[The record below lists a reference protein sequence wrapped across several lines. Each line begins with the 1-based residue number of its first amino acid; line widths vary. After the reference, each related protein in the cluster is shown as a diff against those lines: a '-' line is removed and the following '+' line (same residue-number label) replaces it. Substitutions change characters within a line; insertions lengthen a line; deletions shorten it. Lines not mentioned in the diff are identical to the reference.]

1 MEERSRTTD
10 KTFLSLISSQQEDLK
25 RIGDILNDKIAQD
38 LYAIRVSL
46 QSYVVKNGR
55 DEIIDGVKKS
65 LTDCIANVRYIADYL
80 YPSLLKDY
88 GLKRALEE
96 LIKEFRKKN
105 NVVSLNV
112 DPRIS
117 DITNSNQLYLYRLFQ
132 LYFEEA
138 QLNYSSRSLD
148 IIIKLHYNKIKVI
161 IEDDIF
167 SSNESH
173 WLQMET
179 NKNVQKIK
187 NLVLLNDGIFEF
199 KTNKNCNSLILTFI
213 DHRDD

>member
-10 KTFLSLISSQQEDLK
+10 KTFLRLVNSQQDDLK
-25 RIGDILNDKIAQD
+25 KIGDILNDKIAQD
-38 LYAIRVSL
+38 LYAIRLSL
-46 QSYVVKNGR
+46 QSYVLKNGR

-65 LTDCIANVRYIADYL
+65 LSDCIDNIRYIADYL

-105 NVVSLNV
+105 NVVTLTIDS
-112 DPRIS
+112 RIS
-117 DITNSNQLYLYRLFQ
+117 KITDANELYLYRLFQ

-138 QLNYSSRSLD
+138 QLNYNSRSLD
-148 IIIKLHYNKIKVI
+148 IVIKLQHNKIKVSI
-161 IEDDIF
+161 QDDVF
-167 SSNESH
+167 PSNGLH
-173 WLQMET
+173 WLEMET
-179 NKNVQKIK
+179 NANVQKIK

-199 KTNKNCNSLILTFI
+199 KTNKNYHSLILTFI
-213 DHRDD
+213 DHHDD